1 MYFENRI
8 KPQLI
13 QQKEEEARKKQEAII
28 KIQNALRVKEAK
40 RKLSNKKVIQD
51 AFKEYQVLNTLG
63 DERPREKRN
72 FEKLTQ
78 NRLRIEEEEKLK
90 AEQIQKRIE
99 AYRQNHYQEQW
110 FIKNETIPKE
120 LSQFQLY
127 EKKRLGLS

>member
-1 MYFENRI
+1 LYFENRI

-13 QQKEEEARKKQEAII
+13 QQREEEARQKQAII

-40 RKLSNKKVIQD
+40 RKLLNKKVIQD

-99 AYRQNHYQEQW
+99 AYRQNNYQEQW
-110 FIKNETIPKE
+110 FIKNETMPKE
-120 LSQFQLY
+120 ISQFQLH